1 MRRLLLLLAVAPS
14 TSLVALHTPMAS
26 QSRWRSSGPSARRL
40 TRAAEPR
47 MEDLLSTLAPLA
59 AFPVMFVAIQA
70 ITEKLSAQMDE
81 AGMLDLEQKTPEQL
95 RDDPFQ
101 NKDPPKPISD
111 FIPKVELPDWVPKPE
126 LPKLELPKELPTL
139 PTELPKL
146 ELPTELPKLPT
157 KMPTFSLPF
166 TGERYT
172 KDFFA
177 PPSGETQGAYY
188 PLDVDEAA
196 GTYPKEESLPR
207 PEARP
212 ADKRAP
218 DDEA

>member
-1 MRRLLLLLAVAPS
+1 MLGLLLLLAVAPC

-26 QSRWRSSGPSARRL
+26 QSRWRSSGPSAHRL
-40 TRAAEPR
+40 ARAAEPR

-59 AFPVMFVAIQA
+59 AFPVMFVAIQV
-70 ITEKLSAQMDE
+70 ITERLSAKMDD
-81 AGMLDLEQKTPEQL
+81 AGMLDLEQKSPEQL

-111 FIPKVELPDWVPKPE
+111 F
-126 LPKLELPKELPTL
+126 LPKLELPEGLPKLEL

-146 ELPTELPKLPT
+146 ELPTELPKLELPTELPKLELPT
-157 KMPTFSLPF
+157 KLPTFSLPF
-166 TGERYT
+166 MGEKYT

-177 PPSGETQGAYY
+177 PPSGETQGAYF

-207 PEARP
+207 PETRP
-212 ADKRAP
+212 ADERAP
-218 DDEA
+218 EEEA